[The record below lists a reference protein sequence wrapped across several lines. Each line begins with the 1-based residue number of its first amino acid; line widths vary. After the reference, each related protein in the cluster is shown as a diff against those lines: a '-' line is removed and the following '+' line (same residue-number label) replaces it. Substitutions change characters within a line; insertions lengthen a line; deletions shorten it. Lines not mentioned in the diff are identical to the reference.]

1 MQSITPHHAGER
13 RIAFAQQAAQAQPA
27 EPVQGLAARRVT
39 ILQMPRTLCRLT
51 YGIFTTTAMAAG
63 SAACFILGARA
74 SQDPESRLMGEQLR
88 GMGAVAGLGAF
99 TSLGATIVSVRQA
112 YDEERAALAER
123 RPAAIDAGAR
133 GAVGLAGDEEA
144 EGSRAEGQP
153 AFGAAGREPRDATP
167 EPGERSRS
175 TSRLSSTIAL

>member
-13 RIAFAQQAAQAQPA
+13 RVAFA
-27 EPVQGLAARRVT
+27 EPVAPAQPPEPLQGLAARRVT

-63 SAACFILGARA
+63 SAACYILGARA

-88 GMGAVAGLGAF
+88 VLGAVAGLGAF

-123 RPAAIDAGAR
+123 RPAVTIDAGAL
-133 GAVGLAGDEEA
+133 GAAVLAGDEEA

-153 AFGAAGREPRDATP
+153 AFGAAVRAPRDATP

-175 TSRLSSTIAL
+175 PSPLTIAL

>member
-1 MQSITPHHAGER
+1 MQPITPHHAGER
-13 RIAFAQQAAQAQPA
+13 RIAFEQQAAQAQPA

-88 GMGAVAGLGAF
+88 NMSAVAGLGAF
-99 TSLGATIVSVRQA
+99 TSLGATIASVRQA
-112 YDEERAALAER
+112 YADERAALDER
-123 RPAAIDAGAR
+123 RPAAAIDARAQ
-133 GAVGLAGDEEA
+133 GAVALAGDEEA
-144 EGSRAEGQP
+144 ESSRAEGQP
-153 AFGAAGREPRDATP
+153 AFGAAGRESRAPTP

-175 TSRLSSTIAL
+175 PSPLTIDL